1 MSAAFGGF
9 CVLALAEVY
18 SPKQI
23 EGLCHHGKRAGNYQP
38 YIVRHLLSNIFYL
51 DGSYLDKS
59 YLDGFYME
67 YNCDN
72 IVYLPSDEE
81 V

>member
-1 MSAAFGGF
+1 MRKEQATT
-9 CVLALAEVY
+9 
-18 SPKQI
+18 
-23 EGLCHHGKRAGNYQP
+23 NP
-38 YIVRHLLSNIFYL
+38 YIVRHLLSNIYSLDGFYL
-51 DGSYLDKS
+51 DKF